1 MDPEEVDEE
10 EVDEDTFS
18 AIEKLGVDA
27 KTSLTSLY
35 ADTTS
40 QQTARYHAYMMKHQY
55 SPNVYKLEHV
65 AITAKQSY
73 TSVHS
78 RYILTADHRM

>member
-35 ADTTS
+35 ADTAS
-40 QQTARYHAYMMKHQY
+40 QQTAYYHAYMIEDVQ
-55 SPNVYKLEHV
+55 
-65 AITAKQSY
+65 
-73 TSVHS
+73 
-78 RYILTADHRM
+78 